1 MEPCIISNNKIIS
14 SFSSIRQVDGSFCF
28 LSSGQQVLLELWV
41 TQQLRWPFR
50 SGILPSIEVMSTVAL
65 YFKHLEQ
72 PFDFI

>member
-1 MEPCIISNNKIIS
+1 
-14 SFSSIRQVDGSFCF
+14 VDGSFCF
-28 LSSGQQVLLELWV
+28 VSSGQEVLLELWA

-65 YFKHLEQ
+65 YFKHLEL